1 MEIIIDTL
9 KIYERLKAADL
20 NEKAAKEIAEVIREV
35 SLESQKGLTTKG
47 DLAILEGRLNE
58 QLASLNERTASIEGE
73 LKLSNGCWAFLL
85 LESYL

>member
-47 DLAILEGRLNE
+47 DLAILEGRLNKRTTDSSYFIKSISHKPIVDISHF
-58 QLASLNERTASIEGE
+58 SLDT
-73 LKLSNGCWAFLL
+73 
-85 LESYL
+85 